1 MDKQT
6 ADKMSAALLGKT
18 IGGWLIQ
25 KYINHGKS
33 AVIFL
38 GQRAGEQSAVKVF
51 DSEIVERY
59 GRDAQLEVFV
69 YRVEG
74 VVKSRDFHKTVDKSR
89 EFGYLKLDEWER
101 VQRICRN

>member
-1 MDKQT
+1 MMLFTRLVQW
-6 ADKMSAALLGKT
+6 SHR
-18 IGGWLIQ
+18 ICSI
-25 KYINHGKS
+25 
-33 AVIFL
+33 
-38 GQRAGEQSAVKVF
+38 
-51 DSEIVERY
+51 
-59 GRDAQLEVFV
+59 VFV

>member
-1 MDKQT
+1 MKTDKPRN
-6 ADKMSAALLGKT
+6 LG
-18 IGGWLIQ
+18 GP
-25 KYINHGKS
+25 
-33 AVIFL
+33 
-38 GQRAGEQSAVKVF
+38 RVF
-51 DSEIVERY
+51 F
-59 GRDAQLEVFV
+59 VFV

>member
-1 MDKQT
+1 MLAVST
-6 ADKMSAALLGKT
+6 AKTNSYLDPRTRSAEVLEFESELRQRIVGSHRPEGTTTMFHQSKVAPC
-18 IGGWLIQ
+18 
-25 KYINHGKS
+25 
-33 AVIFL
+33 
-38 GQRAGEQSAVKVF
+38 RAGRRKTKF
-51 DSEIVERY
+51 
-59 GRDAQLEVFV
+59 VFV